1 MTSFAQARSHMV
13 EGQIRPNKVT
23 DEALLDVMAA
33 IPREKF
39 VPKPLQGVAYLD
51 EDLLVGDNRYM
62 MEPMVFARLLDA
74 ANIKETDVVLDIAC
88 GRGYS
93 SAVLSKLSEAVVA
106 LEDNEELANYA
117 TDQLAEIGCD
127 NVAVVTRDLT
137 KGYPEQGPYD
147 IILINGLVEHV
158 PSELIDQ
165 LSPEGRLLCVMAING
180 VGKACLFTNFNGV
193 KGRREI
199 FEASVP
205 ALESFTQEKGFTF

>member
-137 KGYPEQGPYD
+137 KGYPEQMIPY
-147 IILINGLVEHV
+147 
-158 PSELIDQ
+158 
-165 LSPEGRLLCVMAING
+165 
-180 VGKACLFTNFNGV
+180 
-193 KGRREI
+193 
-199 FEASVP
+199 
-205 ALESFTQEKGFTF
+205 